1 MPELPRYRRPPA
13 QIDDGSKPH
22 HFSTP
27 QEYYRQI
34 YYQVCDLLLQEL
46 ADRFDQSEFLPEVLG
61 LESLLLK
68 AANGGNC
75 ESELESV
82 QNGCFASDLKLPSLE
97 KQLPLLVDV
106 AKQGFVRKVT
116 SIGTISDAMNNNPSY
131 KMILSEIHKL
141 LRLYLIV
148 PVISATSE
156 RTFSVLK
163 RLLVYL
169 RSNMIEKQV
178 NNCLL
183 VHVHKDIVDEC
194 NLKRLLLNLCQ

>member
-1 MPELPRYRRPPA
+1 M
-13 QIDDGSKPH
+13 
-22 HFSTP
+22 
-27 QEYYRQI
+27 
-34 YYQVCDLLLQEL
+34 QEL
-46 ADRFDQSEFLPEVLG
+46 ANRFGQSEFLPEVLS

-68 AANGGNC
+68 AANGDNY

-82 QNGCFASDLKLPSLE
+82 RNGCFGSDLNLPSLD

-106 AKQGFVRKVT
+106 TKQGFVHKVT
-116 SIGTISDAMNNNPSY
+116 SIRTITDAMSNNPSY
-131 KMILSEIHKL
+131 KLILSEIHKL

-148 PVISATSE
+148 PITSATSE

-169 RSNMIEKQV
+169 RSTMTEKRL

-183 VHVHKDIVDEC
+183 VHVHKEIVDELD
-194 NLKRLLLNLCQ
+194 LKEIAVEFISVNDERRKYFGKY